1 MIILALV
8 VLGGFTMCGKNEV
21 VAHEEDPWTA
31 LTGDSPITFTSVTS
45 GPVTKTTSPLP
56 TGTTFGV
63 FASFQQGEIGSGIPA
78 SGSAATFT
86 PNYMYNE
93 DVHYN
98 AGPSYSYAPIKY
110 WPNNQENT
118 ISFWA
123 YSPYT
128 TDTEGFLKIHG
139 TGTDY
144 SNTSTCIP
152 DIHFT
157 SDGKTDLMVTH
168 LDESAPYVV
177 KDLSK
182 PAVSGT
188 VDLLFHHLLSRVV
201 FHFVKVEDDEDVYEV
216 RITNVS
222 IQGIYLTADHPG
234 DPSGSWSDWT
244 NSGSLPVYAD
254 LTPDDL
260 TDNLVVPKAP
270 GTSAETD
277 SDRAVMPIPQTLTER
292 DNAAIV
298 ISYAVFSSSDGS
310 LLNSKQGVFPIHGL
324 HDGWVHPAGWEQ
336 NYQYTYNV
344 SIKPTSDGNP
354 IVFSASIS
362 PWSDENDPDNY
373 GYIPIVQ

>member
-21 VAHEEDPWTA
+21 VAHEEDPWID
-31 LTGDSPITFTSVTS
+31 LCGDQPIRFSSSMAT
-45 GPVTKTTSPLP
+45 PATKTTSALP
-56 TGTTFGV
+56 NDTTFGV
-63 FASFQQGEIGSGIPA
+63 MAWYTGQNDWSASDS
-78 SGSAATFT
+78 
-86 PNYMYNE
+86 PNFMYNE
-93 DVHYN
+93 DVLFDGSTYT
-98 AGPSYSYAPIKY
+98 YAPIKY
-110 WPNNQENT
+110 WPNNPGDKVT
-118 ISFWA
+118 FWA
-123 YSPYT
+123 YSPHDASGLT
-128 TDTEGFLKIHG
+128 LKSG
-139 TGTDY
+139 ESPYG
-144 SNTSTCIP
+144 NTSTGIP

-234 DPSGSWSDWT
+234 DSSGSWSDWS

-277 SDRAVMPIPQTLTER
+277 SDLAVMPIPQTLTER

-310 LLNSKQGVFPIHGL
+310 LLNSQQGVFPIHGL

-362 PWSDENDPDNY
+362 PWSDENDQDNY

>member
-1 MIILALV
+1 MAILALV
-8 VLGGFTMCGKNEV
+8 VLGGLSMCGKNEV

-31 LTGDSPITFTSVTS
+31 LTGDQPITFTSVTS

-63 FASFQQGEIGSGIPA
+63 FASFQQGEIGSGTPA

-234 DPSGSWSDWT
+234 DSSGSWSDWS

-277 SDRAVMPIPQTLTER
+277 SDRAVMPIPQTLT
-292 DNAAIV
+292 DPGATIV
-298 ISYAVFSSSDGS
+298 ISYAVFSDGS
-310 LLNSKQGVFPIHGL
+310 LLNVKQGVFTIHSL
-324 HDGWVHPAGWEQ
+324 HSSWEQ

-344 SIKPTSDGNP
+344 SIKPTSDGDP
-354 IVFSASIS
+354 IIFSASVA
-362 PWSDENDPDNY
+362 PWDEDD
-373 GYIPIVQ
+373 GYVNIIK